1 MRMLR
6 TIRLDAS
13 DDHAFAHAAKADEW
27 AVPGSFAFTLLD
39 EDPAMLSG
47 KRRQAFSNGFLGL
60 SSFGRATFV
69 TVADC
74 QQADYAA
81 ALDAL
86 TEHLLNVYGA
96 PDEQEARRVA
106 AGELAYAASLCDQ
119 PVNTLLSIKRD
130 MTAEGIEESFSVHDA
145 RPLWQRDTRIFT
157 PVVDDLSTP

>member
-13 DDHAFAHAAKADEW
+13 DDHAFAHAAKSDEC
-27 AVPGSFAFTLLD
+27 AVPGSFAFTLMD
-39 EDPAMLSG
+39 EDPARLSG

-74 QQADYAA
+74 QAADYEA

-86 TEHLLNVYGA
+86 TEHLLKVYGA
-96 PDEQEARRVA
+96 PNGHEAREVA
-106 AGELAYAASLCDQ
+106 AAELAYAASLCDQ
-119 PVNTLLSIKRD
+119 PVNTLLSVKRD
-130 MTAEGIEESFSVHDA
+130 ITDDGIEENFSVHDA
-145 RPLWQRDTRIFT
+145 RPLWQRDTRVFT
-157 PVVDDLSTP
+157 AVADDASTP